1 MENEEIIP
9 EPDRISEQKVIQLNP
24 EAVKFADRIINEAF
38 KRNIPMINME
48 FINNILNITYRKEGI
63 NIPLKTFN
71 ENEYGKDVFSRLKQ
85 ITNIDPL
92 NKQLVQKKLGMIK
105 LNDVTVYYRVSLIKL
120 LRGEILSID
129 LLETMPLGFKPSTLG
144 LTLFQLEIFQKL
156 IKIPFGLLLVAGP
169 YDSGKSTTLYTILS
183 ELVNPEKRICAIEDM
198 YTISLKGVT
207 PITSEN
213 IMD

>member
-169 YDSGKSTTLYTILS
+169 YDSGKSTTL
-183 ELVNPEKRICAIEDM
+183 
-198 YTISLKGVT
+198 
-207 PITSEN
+207 
-213 IMD
+213 